1 MDNSNLIKRVQAFVK
16 IAAAPHSEIQAAWAK
31 YNGGAKNDPKDAFAS
46 AYLYAYAKGHA
57 KGHAEGYDEGY
68 YDGFQEGANAP
79 PTEPPATLSPDKP
92 MSR

>member
-57 KGHAEGYDEGY
+57 EGYDEGY